1 MTLHTIS
8 ITILVNFEGSTRY
21 ILAPKIIA
29 LYRTPVTEN
38 DHWHKYRGIFEF
50 QARGA
55 RWDIVYK
62 ALAMINSSG
71 NEVEPPT
78 VKVQVDELF
87 IGQGTAD
94 GWEGYDRLQSTLV
107 KFVGV
112 PTRMMLRL

>member
-1 MTLHTIS
+1 MC
-8 ITILVNFEGSTRY
+8 VNFEGSTRY
-21 ILAPKIIA
+21 ILAPKVTA
-29 LYRTPVTEN
+29 LYKTRAGPKN
-38 DHWHKYRGIFEF
+38 DHWRKYRGIFEF
-50 QARGA
+50 KARGA

-62 ALAMINSSG
+62 ALAMITSSG

-112 PTRMMLRL
+112 PTRMMLRP